1 MLITSKD
8 RNAIVILNSGNRVGY
23 INRELAMVLAP
34 FIVRHP
40 LSQQA
45 LLTVKDEE
53 EIVLTAEARGNG
65 PPWEGILH
73 ISIWTYEDSGVTR
86 EHMGMCVKLA
96 RVRPEDDSGETT
108 DY

>member
-1 MLITSKD
+1 M
-8 RNAIVILNSGNRVGY
+8 
-23 INRELAMVLAP
+23 
-34 FIVRHP
+34 
-40 LSQQA
+40 
-45 LLTVKDEE
+45 KDEE

-96 RVRPEDDSGETT
+96 RVRLDESTVALAPTAWNYMPTT
-108 DY
+108 TRYRP